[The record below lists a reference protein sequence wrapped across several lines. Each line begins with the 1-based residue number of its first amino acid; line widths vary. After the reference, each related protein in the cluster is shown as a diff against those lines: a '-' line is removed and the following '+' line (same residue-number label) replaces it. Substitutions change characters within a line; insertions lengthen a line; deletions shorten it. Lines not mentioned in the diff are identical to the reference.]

1 VKTLIYSDKEDLL
14 EGFKQGHAFNSTQSA
29 TYTQGED
36 DRGNWLLIEDK
47 GPGDNQTYEI
57 SEQGL
62 VHTDTGVE
70 I

>member
-1 VKTLIYSDKEDLL
+1 MKALIYSHKEDLL
-14 EGFKQGHAFNSTQSA
+14 EGFKQGHAFNSTQPA

-36 DRGNWLLIEDK
+36 DRGNWLLIEDQE
-47 GPGDNQTYEI
+47 PEDNQTYEL

>member
-1 VKTLIYSDKEDLL
+1 MKALIYSGNEDML
-14 EGFKQGHAFNSTQSA
+14 EGFKQGHAFNSAKPA
-29 TYTQGED
+29 TYTQGDD
-36 DRGNWLLIEDK
+36 DRGTWLLIEDQE
-47 GPGDNQTYEI
+47 PGDNQTYEL